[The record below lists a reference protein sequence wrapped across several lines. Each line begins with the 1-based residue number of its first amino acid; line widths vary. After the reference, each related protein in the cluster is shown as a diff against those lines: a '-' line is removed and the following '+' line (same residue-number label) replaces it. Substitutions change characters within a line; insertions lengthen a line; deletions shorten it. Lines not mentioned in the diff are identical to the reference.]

1 MKTLTGVILAGGKSK
16 RMGRDKLFLEAGRVP
31 LFERVHRIL
40 NQIFDDLI
48 IVANDTEWF
57 HSYDTPVMPDLI
69 PGKGAVGGLYTAL
82 KCASSDSV
90 FCFAADMPFLNS
102 RLIRYMI
109 KKNTM
114 GDVIIPRTS
123 EGLQPLH
130 AIYSKPCLEPIE
142 NLISR
147 GNLKIVDFF
156 TEVNVIYVT
165 EREIRDYDPT
175 LKSFMNVN
183 TEEDLR
189 RTEELL
195 AQDL

>member
-1 MKTLTGVILAGGKSK
+1 
-16 RMGRDKLFLEAGRVP
+16 MGRDKLFLEAGRVP
-31 LFERVHRIL
+31 LFERVHRVL
-40 NQIFDDLI
+40 KEVFDDLI
-48 IVANDTEWF
+48 IVANNAEWF
-57 HSYDTPVMPDLI
+57 DTYDTPVMPDLI
-69 PGKGAVGGLYTAL
+69 PGKGALGGLYTAL
-82 KCASSDSV
+82 KCVSTDSV
-90 FCFAADMPFLNS
+90 FCFASDMPFLNS

-109 KKNTM
+109 KKSTM

-123 EGLQPLH
+123 DGLQPLH
-130 AIYSKPCLEPIE
+130 AIYSKACLEPIE

-165 EREIRDYDPT
+165 EREIRDHDPS

-189 RTEELL
+189 RAEVLL
-195 AQDL
+195 AQDV